1 MSYTG
6 FIIVSEQ
13 ITSKLQHNGPFLGL
27 FWRFGFISGPHLYNL
42 FSNRKASTP
51 KTGGPLMLWVHN
63 LARVRACVVTETNT
77 KTQTAINRYKPLF
90 HNLPCQ
96 PVCNFQPLF
105 TRYLHVICKW
115 QVKFF
120 QDSQFWFSAVISP
133 LIGCGVGLSCRV
145 LLSSPINAQL

>member
-63 LARVRACVVTETNT
+63 LARVRACVVTELNT
-77 KTQTAINRYKPLF
+77 KTQTAINRYFIIYRANLCVIFSRYLHAIYTLF
-90 HNLPCQ
+90 VNGKS
-96 PVCNFQPLF
+96 NFFKTANFGFQPLF
-105 TRYLHVICKW
+105 PR
-115 QVKFF
+115 
-120 QDSQFWFSAVISP
+120 
-133 LIGCGVGLSCRV
+133 
-145 LLSSPINAQL
+145 